1 MTISSSSGADN
12 LTVINAI
19 VRILNKNDTIIGQP
33 RYIGTELIETQKKLL
48 YDSSSFK
55 SYILEDEFILPVTT
69 FSVSLKTS
77 LPPGKIRYNKRV
89 EHFENINLWSENFDE
104 KVEKRCQF
112 SLRGTDFVSIV
123 DDIMMRLEIKDE
135 GFCIEISRL
144 TITNLTASNK
154 IT

>member
-1 MTISSSSGADN
+1 MTISSSSAADN
-12 LTVINAI
+12 LPGINAMI
-19 VRILNKNDTIIGQP
+19 RILNKNDTIIGQP

-55 SYILEDEFILPVTT
+55 SYIVEDEFILPVTT
-69 FSVSLKTS
+69 FSVSLRTS
-77 LPPGKIRYNKRV
+77 LPSDKIKYIKRV
-89 EHFENINLWSENFDE
+89 EPFENINLWSENLDQ
-104 KVEKRCQF
+104 KIEKRCQF

-144 TITNLTASNK
+144 TITNSTTS
-154 IT
+154 